1 LSLPDAADLE
11 RLFARLF
18 LDHHGTVLVGGAD
31 EPLYLPARG
40 RAPAEI
46 RYREDFAASALHE
59 VAHWC
64 IAGAARRATTDYGY
78 WYAPGGRGADAQREF
93 ERVEIRPQAIESIL
107 ARSCGL
113 PFRVSLDNPGRD
125 ELDPAPFEARVA
137 AEAQRLERSG
147 LPPRA
152 TRFRDA
158 LARQWGPADEARAG
172 TLES

>member
-1 LSLPDAADLE
+1 MSPPGAADLE

-18 LDHHGTVLVGGAD
+18 LRRHHTLLVGGAD

-46 RYREDFAASALHE
+46 RYREDFVASALHE

-64 IAGAARRATTDYGY
+64 IAGAARRAETDYGY
-78 WYAPGGRGADAQREF
+78 WYAPDGRGVDAQREF
-93 ERVEIRPQAIESIL
+93 ERVEVRPQAIESIF
-107 ARSCGL
+107 ARSCGV

-125 ELDPAPFEARVA
+125 DLDPAPFEASVEA
-137 AEAQRLERSG
+137 QAQRLERVG

-152 TRFRDA
+152 ARFREA
-158 LARQWGPADEARAG
+158 LARQWSPVDTPRAG
-172 TLES
+172 TLGP

>member
-1 LSLPDAADLE
+1 MSLPCAADLE

-18 LDHHGTVLVGGAD
+18 LERHRTLLVGGAD

-40 RAPAEI
+40 AAPAEI
-46 RYREDFAASALHE
+46 RYREDFVASALHE

-64 IAGAARRATTDYGY
+64 IAGAARRAETDYGY
-78 WYAPGGRGADAQREF
+78 WYAPDGRDADAQQAF
-93 ERVEIRPQAIESIL
+93 ERVEVRPQAIESIL

-137 AEAQRLERSG
+137 AEAERLERAG

-152 TRFRDA
+152 ARFREA
-158 LARQWGPADEARAG
+158 LARASFPVAGAGAG
-172 TLES
+172 TLGA

>member
-1 LSLPDAADLE
+1 MSLPAAADLE
-11 RLFARLF
+11 VLFARLF
-18 LDHHGTVLVGGAD
+18 RDRHHTVLVGGAD

-40 RAPAEI
+40 SAPAEV
-46 RYREDFAASALHE
+46 RYRDDFVASALHE

-64 IAGAARRATTDYGY
+64 IAGAARRAEADYGY
-78 WYAPGGRGADAQREF
+78 WYAPDGRGADAQHEF
-93 ERVEIRPQAIESIL
+93 ERVEIRPQAIESIF

-152 TRFRDA
+152 ARFRDA
-158 LARQWGPADEARAG
+158 LASVPVDRARPG
-172 TLES
+172 TMEP